1 MTLRYCKKCI
11 LPNTRPNL
19 TIDESGVCNCKASDS
34 IIEQQETENVKKV
47 DWGKREQQFKK
58 IVSEVKDLK
67 RNYDCL
73 IPVSGGKDSTWQVL
87 KALEVGLKP
96 LCVTWRTP
104 ARNTLGQ
111 RNLDNLINLGTD
123 HLDISVNPK
132 VERYFTLK
140 SFEKYGSP
148 VVPMHMAIH
157 AIPMNVAL
165 EKNIP
170 MILWGENSATEY
182 GGDEAY
188 KGTEITR
195 AWLEK
200 YGVTFGT
207 TAEDWVDST
216 LSIQD
221 LSLYQWPSESALS
234 QASIKALFLGE
245 FYEWDPRKT
254 SEIAKQHGFQEADK
268 ALIGQYNFA
277 DVDDAFLM
285 AVHHWIKWYKFG
297 ITRSWDNLSLDIR
310 AGVITREEALNVI
323 REIGDETPYEAIEAF
338 CQYVQITESRFF
350 EIAETFRNKALWT
363 KKNGTWVINDFILPD
378 INWSDY
384 ERR

>member
-1 MTLRYCKKCI
+1 MTLRYCRKCI

-19 TIDESGVCNCKASDS
+19 TIDQDGICNCKAQNFSVD
-34 IIEQQETENVKKV
+34 NLKVV
-47 DWGKREQQFKK
+47 DWGDREKQFKK
-58 IVSEVKDLK
+58 IVDEIKLLN
-67 RNYDCL
+67 RQYDCL

-87 KALEVGLKP
+87 KAIEVGLRP

-104 ARNTLGQ
+104 ARNALGQ
-111 RNLDNLINLGTD
+111 KNLDNLISLGTD
-123 HLDISVNPK
+123 HLDVSINPK
-132 VERYFTLK
+132 VERAFTLK

-207 TAEDWVDST
+207 TAEDWVD
-216 LSIQD
+216 QD
-221 LSLYQWPSESALS
+221 LSIEELSMYRWPSERELS
-234 QASIKALFLGE
+234 LASVKALFLGE
-245 FYEWDPRKT
+245 FYQWDPRKT

-285 AVHHWIKWYKFG
+285 AVHHWMKWYKFG

-310 AGVITREEALNVI
+310 AGVLTRDDALDVI
-323 REIGDETPYEAIEAF
+323 RDIGDETPHEAIEAF
-338 CQYVQITESRFF
+338 CKYVNITETRFF
-350 EIAETFRNKALWT
+350 EIAEGFRNTNVWS
-363 KKNGTWVINDFILPD
+363 KKDGVWLIEDFILPD
-378 INWSDY
+378 VNWSSY
-384 ERR
+384 EYK